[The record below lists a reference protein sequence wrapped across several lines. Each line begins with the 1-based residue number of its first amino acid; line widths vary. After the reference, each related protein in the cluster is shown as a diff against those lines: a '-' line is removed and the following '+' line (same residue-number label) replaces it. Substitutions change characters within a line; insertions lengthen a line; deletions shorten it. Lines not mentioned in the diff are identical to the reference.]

1 MCRLVSGGGAIGS
14 DVRLLVKG
22 SYLGHPDSPIC
33 SAFQQLPVSL
43 LIWVTVN
50 EHRSFLQLL
59 SKCLGMS
66 KRPPT
71 KAAFHLL
78 SCSPQRCPP
87 LERQDGFLPPPHQ
100 RLYAPPMAEIF
111 GSCSPQTCWEDL
123 TGSVNMRHVHQYAAF
138 LDICQITWSRSRFP
152 PITSEFSRLLPS
164 PSSL

>member
-1 MCRLVSGGGAIGS
+1 MCRLVSGGGAIWS

-66 KRPPT
+66 KTPST

-78 SCSPQRCPP
+78 ICSPQRCPP
-87 LERQDGFLPPPHQ
+87 AGEAGRFSPPP
-100 RLYAPPMAEIF
+100 P
-111 GSCSPQTCWEDL
+111 
-123 TGSVNMRHVHQYAAF
+123 AA
-138 LDICQITWSRSRFP
+138 LR
-152 PITSEFSRLLPS
+152 PS
-164 PSSL
+164 ND